1 MKSVN
6 IHQAKTHLSSLVE
19 DVLAGE
25 EVILARRGVPLIRL
39 IPIEPLQKRIF
50 GLGKHHFPLGIPEDF
65 DSAHSEIEELF
76 LGSN

>member
-6 IHQAKTHLSSLVE
+6 IHQAKTHLSALVE

-25 EVILARRGVPLIRL
+25 EVILAKRGVPLVRL
-39 IPIEPLQKRIF
+39 IAIKPLKKRVF
-50 GLGKHHFPLGIPEDF
+50 GLGRDHYPAGIPEDF
-65 DSAHSEIEELF
+65 DAPAPEIEELF